1 MRSFPRTVVSTFGL
15 AILLIAGPAHC
26 SPTSEQANKADD
38 PKIMELRSSFRLG
51 IMICFPMGLQ
61 KPAPCRFPL

>member
-38 PKIMELRSSFRLG
+38 PKIMEPELCAFADARL
-51 IMICFPMGLQ
+51 
-61 KPAPCRFPL
+61 KARA